1 MSGTLKV
8 ISLLGF
14 AILILIIALTIYS
27 LTGGFEHSLSNP
39 PT

>member
-1 MSGTLKV
+1 MSGTLKL

-14 AILILIIALTIYS
+14 AILILIVALTIYS